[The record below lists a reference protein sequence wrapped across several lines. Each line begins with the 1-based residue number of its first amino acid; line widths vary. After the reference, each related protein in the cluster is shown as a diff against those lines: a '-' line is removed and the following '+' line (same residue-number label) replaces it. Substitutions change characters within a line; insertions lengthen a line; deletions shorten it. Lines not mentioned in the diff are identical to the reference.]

1 MINQLKKK
9 KAIQAID
16 TRNLTKKVDY
26 NTQFAKIENKI
37 LEQDQSKC
45 ITQFNFDCNTMMTRI
60 LIIRILAD
68 TQKQVLYF

>member
-16 TRNLTKKVDY
+16 TRNLTKKADY

>member
-16 TRNLTKKVDY
+16 TRNLTKKADY

-37 LEQDQSKC
+37 LDQDQSKC
-45 ITQFNFDCNTMMTRI
+45 ITQFNFDCHTMMTRI
-60 LIIRILAD
+60 
-68 TQKQVLYF
+68 